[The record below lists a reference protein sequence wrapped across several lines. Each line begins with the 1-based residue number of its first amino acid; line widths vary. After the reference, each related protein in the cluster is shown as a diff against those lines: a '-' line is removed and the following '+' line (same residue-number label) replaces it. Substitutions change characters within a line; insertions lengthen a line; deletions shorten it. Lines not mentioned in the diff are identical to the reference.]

1 MQRTKTRYRKTIAYV
16 ECEYGEL
23 NDPPHRPFFLV
34 RLTQTQGEEL
44 LGHVKACAETEG
56 REWYTLTATHEKPA
70 RLRLTHDLIPDYEH
84 QASSI
89 YLRGEPVR
97 VSGNGRSCN
106 INFSG
111 AVGAR
116 LVAERIEAALARA
129 RRSFD
134 LRILSRKRNLIE
146 FIPDTEREAEESRE
160 HEHLAQTGANMVA
173 EIWPSEDFRDWEVH
187 ARDSTK

>member
-1 MQRTKTRYRKTIAYV
+1 MERTKTRCRETIAYV

-34 RLTQTQGEEL
+34 RLNQAQGKEL
-44 LGHVKACAETEG
+44 LQHVKACVMAKG

-70 RLRLTHDLIPDYEH
+70 RLRLTHEVEIPDYE
-84 QASSI
+84 QRASSI

-97 VSGNGRSCN
+97 ISGNGGSCN

-116 LVAERIEAALARA
+116 LAAERIEAALARA
-129 RRSFD
+129 RRSLD
-134 LRILSRKRNLIE
+134 IRILSRKRNLVE
-146 FIPDTEREAEESRE
+146 FIPDTEREAQESLE
-160 HEHLAQTGANMVA
+160 HEHLAETGANMAV
-173 EIWPSEDFRDWEVH
+173 EVWPSEDFSDWET
-187 ARDSTK
+187 SG